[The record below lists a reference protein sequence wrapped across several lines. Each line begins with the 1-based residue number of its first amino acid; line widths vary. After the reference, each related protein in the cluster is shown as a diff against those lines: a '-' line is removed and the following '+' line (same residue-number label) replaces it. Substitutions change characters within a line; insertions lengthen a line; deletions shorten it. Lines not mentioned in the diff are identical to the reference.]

1 MKPVF
6 EQADESFLDNP
17 VWNSLASNH
26 SSLAIGGAS
35 AKRYPADIA
44 GFAGFPNVAMP
55 NWAELAK
62 LMTVGESIL
71 VLNVPLPEASG
82 FVSPLASVIAV
93 QQYVYPATTIDSVT
107 NHNIRELNEADVTDM
122 MRLVEITHPGPFQ
135 PRTIQMGLYIGIRV
149 DGNLIAMA
157 GERLHPGRFCEISA
171 VCTDPAFTKRGYA
184 TQLVTYL
191 IARMLKRGDTP
202 FLHVRPQ
209 NEQAIRVYKKMG
221 FVWRTNRQLQT
232 VQFVGFDH

>member
-1 MKPVF
+1 M
-6 EQADESFLDNP
+6 
-17 VWNSLASNH
+17 
-26 SSLAIGGAS
+26 AIGGAS

-62 LMTVGESIL
+62 LMTVGESI
-71 VLNVPLPEASG
+71 VVPNVPLPEASG
-82 FVSPLASVIAV
+82 FVNQYTSVIAV
-93 QQYVYPATTIDSVT
+93 QQYVYPATTIDRVT
-107 NHNIRELNEADVTDM
+107 NPYIRKLNEVDVPDM
-122 MRLVEITHPGPFQ
+122 LRLVEITHPGPFQ
-135 PRTIQMGLYIGIRV
+135 SRTIRMGLYIGIRV
-149 DGNLIAMA
+149 DGDLIAMA

-191 IARMLKRGDTP
+191 IARMLERGDTP
-202 FLHVRPQ
+202 FLHVVPQ
-209 NEQAIRVYKKMG
+209 NEQAISVYKKMG